1 MVYQESD
8 EVILKFNILTH
19 SLVPY
24 FNVIGTGLQPVL
36 TTITLDHPNNVASII
51 DPNVSM

>member
-24 FNVIGTGLQPVL
+24 FNVKGTGPQPVL
-36 TTITLDHPNNVASII
+36 TKITLDHPSYV
-51 DPNVSM
+51 DPNVSI